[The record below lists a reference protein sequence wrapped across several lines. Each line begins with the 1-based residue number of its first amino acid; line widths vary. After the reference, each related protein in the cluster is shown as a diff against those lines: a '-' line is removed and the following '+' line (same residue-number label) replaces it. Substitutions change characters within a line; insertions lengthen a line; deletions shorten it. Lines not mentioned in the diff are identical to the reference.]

1 MAPFALVPVP
11 RQRNG
16 GCLPRVMVSILSL
29 VTSVAF
35 AQSTPDA
42 AFQAGKDFAGG
53 GKDVAAG
60 AVNTT
65 TGQQNLPY
73 YNTNAP
79 ESSQFG
85 NGRGAVG
92 AAGSQK
98 QIGCR
103 GYRAG
108 SAFDQQDC
116 DAVNFM
122 TRNPTERTKFKIDKN
137 KDPIMTGSRDLIK
150 NPGAA
155 AGSSAQQCHVEQT
168 TIPGKT
174 VTETCT
180 DSMTLDN
187 QSCSKVLSVDV
198 QMSCQQNELMQALDL
213 PRNAVDHVKI
223 FAKCDMAAQSRSY
236 IEMTADAFGIRGG
249 QVRNALVK
257 IPKDVATIP
266 ADQWVTTAG
275 NRTGYL
281 LVMTHPDWEYRIRDV
296 PVYILRDSL
305 GCQPGST
312 SCSYHIYWEWAE
324 RRYDCDT
331 DGNCAF
337 HNDVLSSNEGIATGV
352 IGITSVTDH
361 WDDQCLYLE
370 SRAR

>member
-1 MAPFALVPVP
+1 MRRLPFVGSRTRLSRAAAFLVGLAV
-11 RQRNG
+11 
-16 GCLPRVMVSILSL
+16 
-29 VTSVAF
+29 SVAF

-42 AFQAGKDFAGG
+42 AFEAGKDFARG
-53 GKDVAAG
+53 GKDAAAG
-60 AVNTT
+60 AVSTT

-98 QIGCR
+98 QIGCQ

-137 KDPIMTGSRDLIK
+137 KDPIMTGSRDLIR

-155 AGSSAQQCHVEQT
+155 AGTSAQQCHVEQT

-223 FAKCDMAAQSRSY
+223 FAKCDMAAEQRSY
-236 IEMTADAFGIRGG
+236 IEMTADSFGIRGG

-275 NRTGYL
+275 KRTGYL

-296 PVYILRDSL
+296 PVYILRDSP
-305 GCQPGST
+305 GCQAGST
-312 SCSYHIYWEWAE
+312 SCSYHIYWEWVEQEEA
-324 RRYDCDT
+324 CDMNE
-331 DGNCAF
+331 NCRLQPYVVA
-337 HNDVLSSNEGIATGV
+337 SNEGTATGV
-352 IGITSVTDH
+352 IGVTTITDH
-361 WDDQCLYLE
+361 WDDQCLYLD